1 MDKREFELGTKYQFM
16 SILETYKYQLMKDE
30 EISRKKQE
38 FHDWNRN
45 QFIGDLM
52 LVSLI
57 LVMLLT
63 LKIVDMFC

>member
-1 MDKREFELGTKYQFM
+1 MSKEELESGTKYQSS

-30 EISRKKQE
+30 EILRKEQE

-45 QFIGDLM
+45 QFIGDLC

-57 LVMLLT
+57 LVTILT
-63 LKIVDMFC
+63 LEMVDMFC